1 MPPPNLD
8 RVKIS
13 KTVALP
19 GDFLSV
25 VREPNSERLWLGH
38 SDSKIYAVDFAQEKP
53 AATAVFEGHE
63 SYVSGLG
70 LIGDTLVSAGWDRK
84 LVWWDLQGRR
94 VVRTVEAHD
103 RWIRRLA
110 VNSARTMI
118 ATISDDMTCKLWDA
132 KSGRLIR
139 TLTGFDA
146 RVPKYDNPNKIFSCA
161 ISPDGRH
168 VAAADDAARVIVWE
182 AESGREAARFEA
194 PSYLG
199 ISQGGYLSASRI
211 CCLAFSPDG
220 KSLALAGKERAG
232 ELFVIAGPGLVQI
245 FDWQTGQKSYEQK
258 ASGQFESMYWH
269 PQSSWILV
277 APFANGPLCFLD
289 PAKPRV
295 IKEAPATTPTYDL
308 AVNEAADAFYTVGSG
323 KALKWEIPA

>member
-8 RVKIS
+8 KVKIS

-25 VREPNSERLWLGH
+25 VREANSERLWLGH
-38 SDSKIYAVDFAQEKP
+38 SDAKIYAIDFAEEKP
-53 AATAVFEGHE
+53 AAAAALEGHK

-70 LIGDTLVSAGWDRK
+70 LVGNTLVSAGWDRK
-84 LVWWDLQGRR
+84 LIWWDIANRR
-94 VVRTVEAHD
+94 VVRTVDAHD

-110 VNSARTMI
+110 VNRAQTLI

-132 KSGRLIR
+132 LSGKMIR
-139 TLTGFDA
+139 KLTGFEA
-146 RVPKYDNPNKIFSCA
+146 TVPKYDNPNKIFSCA

-168 VAAADDAARVIVWE
+168 FAAADDAAQVVVWE
-182 AESGREAARFEA
+182 TETGREAARFEA

-211 CCLAFSPDG
+211 CCMAFSPDG
-220 KSLALAGKERAG
+220 KLLALAGKERAG
-232 ELFVIAGPGLVQI
+232 ELFVISGPGLVQI

-258 ASGQFESMYWH
+258 AGGQFESIYWH
-269 PQSSWILV
+269 PESAWILV

-295 IKEAPATTPTYDL
+295 LKETPATIPTCGL

-323 KALKWEIPA
+323 KAFKWEFPA

>member
-13 KTVALP
+13 KTVTQP

-38 SDSKIYAVDFAQEKP
+38 SDSKIYAIDFAQEKP
-53 AATAVFEGHE
+53 AAAAVFEGHE

-70 LIGDTLVSAGWDRK
+70 LVGNTLVSAGWDRK
-84 LVWWDLQGRR
+84 LIWWDLQTRR
-94 VVRTVEAHD
+94 MVRSVGAHD
-103 RWIRRLA
+103 RWIRQLT
-110 VNSARTMI
+110 VNNAQTMI
-118 ATISDDMTCKLWDA
+118 VTVSDDMTCKLWDA
-132 KSGRLIR
+132 KSGQLIR
-139 TLTGFDA
+139 KLTGFDA

-161 ISPDGRH
+161 ISPDGRS

-182 AESGREAARFEA
+182 TESGREAARFEA

-199 ISQGGYLSASRI
+199 ISQGGYLSAARV

-220 KSLALAGKERAG
+220 KALALAGKERAG
-232 ELFVIAGPGLVQI
+232 ELFVISGPGLVQI

-258 ASGQFESMYWH
+258 ASGQFESIYWH

-289 PAKPRV
+289 PARPRV
-295 IKEAPATTPTYDL
+295 IKESPATMPTYDL

>member
-1 MPPPNLD
+1 MDSPAGGEQRPNDD
-8 RVKIS
+8 R
-13 KTVALP
+13 
-19 GDFLSV
+19 DD
-25 VREPNSERLWLGH
+25 LGRH
-38 SDSKIYAVDFAQEKP
+38 
-53 AATAVFEGHE
+53 
-63 SYVSGLG
+63 
-70 LIGDTLVSAGWDRK
+70 
-84 LVWWDLQGRR
+84 DLQAVGRD
-94 VVRTVEAHD
+94 VG
-103 RWIRRLA
+103 
-110 VNSARTMI
+110 
-118 ATISDDMTCKLWDA
+118 K
-132 KSGRLIR
+132 LIR

-182 AESGREAARFEA
+182 TESGREAARFEA

-199 ISQGGYLSASRI
+199 ISQGGYLSAARI
-211 CCLAFSPDG
+211 CCMAFSPDG
-220 KSLALAGKERAG
+220 RSLALAGKERAG
-232 ELFVIAGPGLVQI
+232 ELFVISGPGLVQI

-258 ASGQFESMYWH
+258 ASGQFESIYWH

-295 IKEAPATTPTYDL
+295 IKESPATIPTYDL